1 MARATMAGDDV
12 TAIVTDKFV
21 GERISAFTL
30 DYRKKKIYFIDYDT
44 VRVSRIFG
52 SEFLVQN
59 IQGSNLTESIL
70 FYLNDL
76 DTLLQLQFIRLVI
89 IINLTKNQKL
99 FVQGWFQLV
108 SHWLSNQRAI

>member
-44 VRVSRIFG
+44 VRVSQIFG
-52 SEFLVQN
+52 SEDPRF
-59 IQGSNLTESIL
+59 ESDENHT
-70 FYLNDL
+70 FFNDV
-76 DTLLQLQFIRLVI
+76 DTLFQLQFIRLVI